1 MGPEGCLLMTI
12 MFNCTQLWE
21 VCFEKFWPHR
31 KKFGWITF
39 IVNLSLYL
47 AFLLPFTALAVY
59 LKANSLELCG
69 YKFENMTKH
78 RTGYYEHTWVSNSLF
93 KCWCYVKE
101 WVPQLSSANQY
112 SIWALYHKRKKLLKL
127 FFCILCKR
135 SIRMFFRRTRLK
147 FECLRLTWGKLL
159 FRTFS
164 SRNRSLF
171 AYYYIRM
178 YIIKDI
184 QPYLL
189 QTEFARRSFSSPTLK
204 RSMTYNL

>member
-12 MFNCTQLWE
+12 MFNCTQLWA

-93 KCWCYVKE
+93 KCWFYVKE
-101 WVPQLSSANQY
+101 WVPQLFVSSAQ
-112 SIWALYHKRKKLLKL
+112 
-127 FFCILCKR
+127 
-135 SIRMFFRRTRLK
+135 FR
-147 FECLRLTWGKLL
+147 
-159 FRTFS
+159 
-164 SRNRSLF
+164 
-171 AYYYIRM
+171 
-178 YIIKDI
+178 
-184 QPYLL
+184 QPIFNMSFIS
-189 QTEFARRSFSSPTLK
+189 QKEKITEVVFLHF
-204 RSMTYNL
+204 M